1 MPEDT
6 TSPALPDGSD
16 VISAGGQEAVSTA
29 SDAQQAGIRDI
40 MSQITGKN
48 FPTDEAAAKSL
59 KDTYAFVG
67 GAGMKAQK
75 LMNDLKVKLQKDE
88 SGVLNLMEN
97 LATNPNPY
105 QAPANASD
113 LTVFNEIAGLKK
125 QVEESSFYDERPEL
139 KEYRSIIGDL
149 RDQTGKPIRE
159 VVELPAVKILVE
171 KARSFDTAERSR
183 SVLHSNPKLG
193 QVRDKISEAREAAGR
208 GDTNAANKSAV
219 SAVLDSFDM
228 S

>member
-16 VISAGGQEAVSTA
+16 VIPAGGQEAVRTA
-29 SDAQQAGIRDI
+29 SDAQQTGIRDI
-40 MSQITGKN
+40 VSQITGKN
-48 FPTDEAAAKSL
+48 FPSDEAAAKSL

-105 QAPANASD
+105 QAPTSAGD

-159 VVELPAVKILVE
+159 VVELPAVKTLVE

-193 QVRDKISEAREAAGR
+193 QVRDKLTEAHEAMNR
-208 GDTNAANKSAV
+208 GDINAAKQGAV